1 MFGKN
6 KEKQDSEPNV
16 LTVADFETIL
26 HDTFDKSSIPDRYDG
41 SAEMD
46 MIKSRIPTFDE
57 QDTQYRYDI
66 LKITGDYFKQ
76 RRRSKSL
83 EKMKVEKIKQ
93 DQIEEELRIKK
104 TNYID
109 EKSKLTEKQLLAEI
123 IMLLENIRDDV
134 KMNSVTMDKQLQRI
148 INNSGDVKNELKYSR
163 EEDKERHKENMDTT
177 WEIS

>member
-6 KEKQDSEPNV
+6 KEKQDSEPYV
-16 LTVADFETIL
+16 LTVADFETSL
-26 HDTFDKSSIPDRYDG
+26 HDTFDKSTIPDRYDG

-46 MIKSRIPTFDE
+46 IIKSRIPTFDE

-76 RRRSKSL
+76 RRRSKAL

-123 IMLLENIRDDV
+123 ILLLENIRNDA
-134 KMNSVTMDKQLQRI
+134 KINSENMNQKLSQISKSSEDAKY
-148 INNSGDVKNELKYSR
+148 ELKYTR
-163 EEDKERHKENMDTT
+163 EDDKEHRRKKYSDGS
-177 WEIS
+177 W